1 MTAAIAPGA
10 AAAFQEQA
18 VDGATSEP
26 LIGEA
31 LSRSLAE
38 VDPEIAAA
46 VRREEIRQR
55 EGIELIAS
63 ENYVSSAVRMVTG
76 SVLTNK
82 YAEGL
87 PGRRYYGGCEW
98 IDVVENLARD
108 RANALFGS
116 EHANVQ
122 PHSGSGANMAA
133 YRALLRPGDTILAMR
148 LDQGGHLTHGS
159 PVNFSGSDYTVIA
172 YGVDPETERIDYAAL
187 AETAREHRPAMI
199 LGGATA
205 YSRAIDFDRMAEIAR
220 SVGARLLVDMAHIAG
235 LVAAK
240 LHPDPIPVADIVTS
254 TTHKTL
260 RGPRGGLILSR
271 AEHAAA
277 VDKMVFPHL
286 QGGPLEHVIAG
297 KAVAFHEA
305 LQPGFRAYQERIVDN
320 ARALADALAGHGLR
334 IVSGGTDNHMLLVDL
349 RPKGITGK
357 AAEAVLDRAAITTNK
372 NMIPFD
378 PEKPFVTSGLRLGTP
393 AVTTRGFDEDDMQ
406 RVAGWINAV
415 LDAPEDEAVVARV
428 RAEVVEMASGFPVP

>member
-1 MTAAIAPGA
+1 MDREMIQPAAGATAAHGA
-10 AAAFQEQA
+10 SPAS
-18 VDGATSEP
+18 GAT
-26 LIGEA
+26 
-31 LSRSLAE
+31 LSRTLAD
-38 VDPEIAAA
+38 VDPEIAE
-46 VRREEIRQR
+46 VIGHEELRQR

-63 ENYVSSAVRMVTG
+63 ENYTSFAVRQATG

-98 IDVVENLARD
+98 VDVAENMARD
-108 RANALFGS
+108 RAKLLFGAD
-116 EHANVQ
+116 HANVQ
-122 PHSGSGANMAA
+122 PHSGSSANMAA
-133 YRALLRPGDTILAMR
+133 YRALVKPGDTILAMR

-159 PVNFSGSDYTVIA
+159 PVNFSGSDYNIVA
-172 YGVDPETERIDYAAL
+172 YGVDPDTECIDYDSL
-187 AETAREHRPAMI
+187 AEMAREHRPAMI

-205 YSRAIDFDRMAEIAR
+205 YSRQIDFPRMAEIANE
-220 SVGARLLVDMAHIAG
+220 VGAKFLVDMAHIAG

-260 RGPRGGLILSR
+260 RGPRGGIVLSN
-271 AEHAAA
+271 AEYAKA

-305 LQPGFRAYQERIVDN
+305 LQPGFAGYQQRVIDN
-320 ARALADALAGHGLR
+320 ARVLADALASHGLR

-349 RPKGITGK
+349 RPKGISGK
-357 AAEAVLDRAAITTNK
+357 AAEKALDRAAITTNK

-378 PEKPFVTSGLRLGTP
+378 PAKPFVTSGLRLGTP
-393 AVTTRGFDEDDMQ
+393 AVTTRGFGEEDMS
-406 RVAGWINAV
+406 RVAAWINDV

-428 RAEVVEMASGFPVP
+428 RAEVVEMATGFPVP

>member
-1 MTAAIAPGA
+1 M
-10 AAAFQEQA
+10 
-18 VDGATSEP
+18 DGATSEP

-428 RAEVVEMASGFPVP
+428 RAEVIEMASGFPVP

>member
-1 MTAAIAPGA
+1 MDRLTQVPAMG
-10 AAAFQEQA
+10 
-18 VDGATSEP
+18 DS
-26 LIGEA
+26 
-31 LSRSLAE
+31 LSRPLDE

-46 VRREEIRQR
+46 IANEEVRQH

-63 ENYVSSAVRMVTG
+63 ENYTSHAVREATG

-108 RANALFGS
+108 RAVELFGAD
-116 EHANVQ
+116 HANVQ

-133 YRALLRPGDTILAMR
+133 YRALLKPGDMILAMR

-159 PVNFSGSDYTVIA
+159 PVNFSGSDYTVVA
-172 YGVDPETERIDYAAL
+172 YGVDRETEMIDYDAL
-187 AETAREHRPAMI
+187 AQMAEEYRPSMI

-205 YSRAIDFDRMAEIAR
+205 YSRLIDFDRMAEIAR
-220 SVGARLLVDMAHIAG
+220 AVGARLLIDMAHIAG
-235 LVAAK
+235 LVAAR

-260 RGPRGGLILSR
+260 RGPRGGLILCKE
-271 AEHAAA
+271 EHAST

-297 KAVAFHEA
+297 KAVAFLEA
-305 LQPGFRAYQERIVDN
+305 LQPGFAAYQQRIIDN
-320 ARALADALAGHGLR
+320 AQSLADALTSHGLR

-357 AAEAVLDRAAITTNK
+357 AAEAVLDSAAITTNK

-378 PEKPFVTSGLRLGTP
+378 PAKPFVTSGLRLGTP
-393 AVTTRGFDEDDMQ
+393 AVTTRGFDQVDMR
-406 RVAGWINAV
+406 RVAGWINTV
-415 LDAPEDEAVVARV
+415 LDSPEDQAVVARV